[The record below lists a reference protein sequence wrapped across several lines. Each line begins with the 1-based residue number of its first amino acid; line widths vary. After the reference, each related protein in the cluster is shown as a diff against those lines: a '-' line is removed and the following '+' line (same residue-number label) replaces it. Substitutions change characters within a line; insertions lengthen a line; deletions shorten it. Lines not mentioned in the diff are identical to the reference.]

1 MGKLTRLNKEII
13 NYKVHQK
20 LFIIYIS
27 IYIYIY
33 LYIYFVEI
41 LHFLYYMLAFGDE
54 KISSS
59 PKIHF
64 VIVYS

>member
-20 LFIIYIS
+20 LFIIYI
-27 IYIYIY
+27 
-33 LYIYFVEI
+33 YIYFVEI

>member
-1 MGKLTRLNKEII
+1 MEKLTTLNKEII

-20 LFIIYIS
+20 LFIIYI
-27 IYIYIY
+27 YIYI
-33 LYIYFVEI
+33 YIYFVEI

>member
-20 LFIIYIS
+20 LFIL
-27 IYIYIY
+27 YIYI
-33 LYIYFVEI
+33 FVEI

-59 PKIHF
+59 PKKHF
-64 VIVYS
+64 VMVYS

>member
-1 MGKLTRLNKEII
+1 MEKLTTLNKEII

-20 LFIIYIS
+20 LFIIYI
-27 IYIYIY
+27 YIYIY
-33 LYIYFVEI
+33 FEI
-41 LHFLYYMLAFGDE
+41 LHFFILYVSFGDE
-54 KISSS
+54 KFSSS